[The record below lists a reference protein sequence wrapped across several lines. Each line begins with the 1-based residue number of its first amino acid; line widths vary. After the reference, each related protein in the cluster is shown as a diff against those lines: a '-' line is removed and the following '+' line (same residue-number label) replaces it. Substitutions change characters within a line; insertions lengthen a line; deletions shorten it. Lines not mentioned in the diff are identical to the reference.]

1 MYDHYNRKYNSFQNL
16 STLNQPVGIYLDV
29 LIFSRLYSFLKNV
42 SMNFDRPCVVV
53 HDKFTEYTFT
63 QYHIFKK
70 YQHWQCRR
78 HRLCTMLLFVWFQY
92 HAKVLKSSPDLMKE
106 HPLVD
111 YTPPSYITLLF
122 TDLGV
127 LTPSAVSD
135 ELIKLYC

>member
-1 MYDHYNRKYNSFQNL
+1 MYDHYNRKYNSFLNL
-16 STLNQPVGIYLDV
+16 STLSQPFGIYLDV

-42 SMNFDRPCVVV
+42 SMNLTDHVWLCMTNLLNI
-53 HDKFTEYTFT
+53 HLLSI
-63 QYHIFKK
+63 IFKK
-70 YQHWQCRR
+70 TTTLTQCRC